1 MNMVKPIQ
9 VNEKETLEFANLY
22 RTGRKAPVWEQAL
35 VTVWF
40 FVTYLPL
47 DGMTPIRYLLVA
59 YFLGIA
65 AMYYRNVTP
74 VIFKSWPL
82 FLLPVFGLL
91 SFMWSDYP
99 SDAIRSGVLMLL
111 TPLTIVVIGAR
122 LDTRQAL
129 RCLMFAG
136 MITTIFAIP
145 TISTF
150 SVGGP
155 YGNGAKNLFAIQML
169 FAMLLSLATALNEKE
184 FWWIRLMA
192 VPFVPVCFVF
202 QYLAHSATS
211 LVFAVVGIVGLLG
224 VRYFWMGFGQIRH
237 LRTSLLMAA
246 VGIGLTGAIVIL
258 SIPENTMMDD
268 FLGLLGKDATFSG
281 RAAIWRQAELISHD
295 HPIIGVGMEGF
306 WQYDV
311 GAAQTIN
318 ENDFKPFGTKLTFHN
333 AFWEVRVHLGY
344 VGYVMFLTILG
355 WCSYRTVLTWF
366 RAPTMDSSALLI
378 TAVIIFTSTFTE
390 SYLWGTF
397 NTLVNLFYFGAITTL
412 GAGERTFEARVPVTV
427 REAT

>member
-9 VNEKETLEFANLY
+9 VNETETLGFANLY

-35 VTVWF
+35 VTIWF

-47 DGMTPIRYLLVA
+47 DGVTPIRYLLVL
-59 YFLGIA
+59 YFLGIT
-65 AMYYRNVTP
+65 AMYYRDVVP
-74 VIFKSWPL
+74 VVLKAWPL
-82 FLLPVFGLL
+82 FLLPIFGLL

-99 SDAIRSGVLMLL
+99 SDAIRAGALMLL

-122 LDTRQAL
+122 LNTRQAL

-150 SVGGP
+150 SQGGP
-155 YGNGAKNLFAIQML
+155 YGMGAKNLFAIQML
-169 FAMLLSLATALNEKE
+169 FAMLLCLATALNQKE
-184 FWWIRLMA
+184 FLWVRLLA
-192 VPFVPVCFVF
+192 FPFVPVCFVF

-211 LVFAVVGIVGLLG
+211 LVFAIVGIVGLLG
-224 VRYFWMGFGQIRH
+224 VRYFWMNLGQIRH
-237 LRTSLLMAA
+237 LRTSLLMASA
-246 VGIGLTGAIVIL
+246 GIALTGAIVFL
-258 SIPENTMMDD
+258 SMPENTMMND
-268 FLGLLGKDATFSG
+268 FLGLLGKDATFTG
-281 RAAIWRQAELISHD
+281 RSAIWRQAELLSHE
-295 HPIIGVGMEGF
+295 HPIAGVGLEGF

-333 AFWEVRVHLGY
+333 SFWEVRVHLGY
-344 VGYVMFLTILG
+344 VGYAMFLLILG
-355 WCSYRTVLTWF
+355 WCSYRTVLAWF

-378 TAVIIFTSTFTE
+378 TTVIIFTSTFTE

-412 GAGERTFEARVPVTV
+412 GAGERKFEGRVPLTV
-427 REAT
+427 RESI

>member
-9 VNEKETLEFANLY
+9 VNEKETLGFANLY

-47 DGMTPIRYLLVA
+47 DGVTPIRYLLVL
-59 YFLGIA
+59 YFLGIT
-65 AMYYRNVTP
+65 AMYYRDVAP
-74 VIFKSWPL
+74 VILKSWPL
-82 FLLPVFGLL
+82 FLLPIFGLL

-99 SDAIRSGVLMLL
+99 SDAIRAGVLLLL
-111 TPLTIVVIGAR
+111 TPLTIVVVGAR
-122 LDTRQAL
+122 LNTRQAL

-145 TISTF
+145 TFSTF
-150 SVGGP
+150 SQGGP

-169 FAMLLSLATALNEKE
+169 FAMLLSLATALNPKE
-184 FWWIRLMA
+184 FLWVRLLA
-192 VPFVPVCFVF
+192 LPFVPVCFVF
-202 QYLAHSATS
+202 QYMAHSATS
-211 LVFAVVGIVGLLG
+211 LVFAVVGIIGLLG
-224 VRYFWMGFGQIRH
+224 VRYFWMGLGQIRY
-237 LRTSLLMAA
+237 LRTSLLMAS
-246 VGIGLTGAIVIL
+246 VGIALTGAIVFL
-258 SIPENTMMDD
+258 NMPENTMMDD
-268 FLGLLGKDATFSG
+268 FLGLLGKDGTFSG
-281 RAAIWRQAELISHD
+281 RSAIWRQAELLSHE
-295 HPIIGVGMEGF
+295 HPIAGVGLEGF

-333 AFWEVRVHLGY
+333 SFWEVRVHLGY
-344 VGYVMFLTILG
+344 IGYALFLLILG
-355 WCSYRTVLTWF
+355 WCLYRTVLAWF

-412 GAGERTFEARVPVTV
+412 GAGERKFEGRVPITV
-427 REAT
+427 RETC